1 MSFLEPYFRK
11 WGHFIHAASRGGSA
25 RWVLLGMLAG
35 LLSGLAAV
43 AFFVSLEGLRH
54 FFLVYLAGLNLPLPS
69 GEDLFHGEPGTYRPW
84 LVPILTASVGI
95 LTGFL
100 VSRWIPE
107 PMSGGTDGTDAMIKA
122 FHRQDGQMP
131 VRATLIKSTTAVLTI
146 AGGGSAGREGP
157 MAQLGGCFGS
167 LLANRLGLSVKE
179 RRILLLSGAAGG
191 LGAVFRAPLGGAIT
205 AVEVLYRE
213 DFEAEAI
220 LPALISSVT
229 AYSLFTLFFGAVPM
243 LETPEFRFQSA
254 QELPF
259 YIVLALVCALAGRA
273 YLSTFFFIKRTVFE
287 HVRQRAGLVWSMG
300 LGGLLVG
307 MLGVAFP
314 PVLSDGYGWLEMA
327 VLGQLSLVVMLA
339 VFLGKTLATSITLG
353 SGMSG
358 GMFAPALFV
367 GGMCGGVVGQVGHF
381 LLPGVVTQPGGY
393 VLVGMAAFFAG
404 VANAAVGPLIMVCE
418 ITQSYGL
425 LVPLML
431 ASALC
436 LVINRD
442 VSLYEHQAENKF
454 DSPAHR
460 EDATINVLE
469 ELRVQDHFR
478 PGRVIILEE
487 GTTWGALMDVIANTS
502 QFNFPVRGRDDRIT
516 GILSIQDVRTILY
529 EQDLCDLLV
538 VKDVARKPVLLRP
551 EDSLYTALM
560 AFVQAD
566 VDQIPVVREDIRP
579 ETPEVDAHHV
589 LGLIN
594 REDVFQAYTQAI
606 PEEKRRACSLR
617 RP

>member
-1 MSFLEPYFRK
+1 MSFLEV
-11 WGHFIHAASRGGSA
+11 HARNWTRVFQALRRGGSG
-25 RWVLLGMLAG
+25 RWVLLGLLAG
-35 LLSGLAAV
+35 LLSGAAAV
-43 AFFVSLEGLRH
+43 VFFVSLEGLRH
-54 FFLVYLAGLNLPLPS
+54 LFLVHMAGLDMPLPS
-69 GEDLFHGEPGTYRPW
+69 GEDLFHGTPGIYRPW
-84 LVPILTASVGI
+84 LIPILTASVGL
-95 LTGFL
+95 LTGLL

-107 PMSGGTDGTDAMIKA
+107 PMSGTDGTDAMIKA
-122 FHRQDGQMP
+122 FHRQDGHMP
-131 VRATLIKSTTAVLTI
+131 LRASLIKSATAVLTI
-146 AGGGSAGREGP
+146 ATGGSAGREGP
-157 MAQLGGCFGS
+157 MAQLGGSFGS
-167 LLANRLGLSVKE
+167 LLADRLGLSIKE

-243 LETPEFRFQSA
+243 LETPDFRFQSA
-254 QELPF
+254 HELPF

-273 YLSTFFFIKRTVFE
+273 YLTTFFFIKRTVFE
-287 HVRQRAGLVWSMG
+287 QVRQRAGLVWSMG

-307 MLGVAFP
+307 ALGVAFP

-327 VLGQLSLVVMLA
+327 VLGQLSVVMMLG

-367 GGMCGGVVGQVGHF
+367 GGMCGGVVGQMGHT
-381 LLPGVVTQPGGY
+381 LLPGVVTQPGSY

-425 LVPLML
+425 LAPLML

-436 LVINRD
+436 LVINRN

-469 ELRVQDHFR
+469 ELQVRNHFR

-487 GTTWGALMDVIANTS
+487 GTSLRVLMDVIANSS
-502 QFNFPVRGRDDRIT
+502 QINFPVRGQGDRIV

-529 EQDLCDLLV
+529 EQNLCDLLV
-538 VKDVARKPVLLRP
+538 AKDLARKPVLLQP
-551 EDSLYTALM
+551 EDSLYTALLT
-560 AFVQAD
+560 FVQAD
-566 VDQIPVVREDIRP
+566 VDQIPVIRDK
-579 ETPEVDAHHV
+579 TNHHV

-594 REDVFQAYTQAI
+594 REDVFHAYTEAI
-606 PEEKRRACSLR
+606 PEEKRLTCSLR
-617 RP
+617 GP